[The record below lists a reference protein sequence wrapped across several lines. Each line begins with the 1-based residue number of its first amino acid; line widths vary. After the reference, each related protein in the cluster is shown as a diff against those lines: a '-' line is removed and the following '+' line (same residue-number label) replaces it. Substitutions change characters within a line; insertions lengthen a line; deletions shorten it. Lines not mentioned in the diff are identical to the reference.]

1 MSLVSQKRLAA
12 EVLKVGTTRIWVDP
26 EDTDRVSSAITRGEI
41 KRLIHQ
47 GSIKKLPKIGI
58 SRGRKRVRKEELR
71 AGRHRGPGSI
81 KGSKAGQSKRS
92 WVVRIRSIREG
103 LRTLRD
109 KRLITTQVYRKLI
122 LMAKGGTF
130 RSAAHLDEYVDT
142 HKLARRR

>member
-12 EVLKVGTTRIWVDP
+12 DLLKVGTTRVWVDP
-26 EDTDRVSSAITRGEI
+26 EDTDRVSSAITRVEI
-41 KRLIHQ
+41 RKLIHE
-47 GSIKKLPKIGI
+47 GSIRKLPMVGI

-71 AGRHRGPGSI
+71 AGRHKGPGST
-81 KGSKAGQSKRS
+81 KGSARHSKAR
-92 WVVRIRSIREG
+92 WVIRIRSIRLR

-109 KRLITTQVYRKLI
+109 KRFIATEAYRKLT

-130 RSAAHLDEYVDT
+130 RSAAHLDEYIET